1 MFKRRSKQPKTLRI
15 DTLIGAG
22 TQVVGDVHFK
32 GGLHVDGAI
41 QGNVVALPEVEATL
55 SVSDSG
61 LIEGSVQ
68 VPNVVLNGAV
78 SGDIHAS
85 ERVELGAT
93 AKVAGNVYYG
103 LIEMAMGAQING
115 KLIHQSPGEAPKT
128 GAAQTPTVAERQGGG
143 VSGGVTLAPQ
153 TDV

>member
-1 MFKRRSKQPKTLRI
+1 MFNRSSKQPKSLQI

-22 TQVVGDVHFK
+22 TRVIGDVHFQ

-41 QGNVVALPEVEATL
+41 QGNVEAPSDAPATL

-68 VPNVVLNGAV
+68 VPNVVLNGSV
-78 SGDIHAS
+78 TGDIHAS
-85 ERVELGAT
+85 IRVELGAT
-93 AKVAGNVYYG
+93 AKVAGNVHYG

-115 KLIHQSPGEAPKT
+115 KLIHQPPGAPERPASEN
-128 GAAQTPTVAERQGGG
+128 GAGPAAE
-143 VSGGVTLAPQ
+143 
-153 TDV
+153 

>member
-1 MFKRRSKQPKTLRI
+1 MFKRRSKQPKALHI

-32 GGLHVDGAI
+32 GGLHVDGAV
-41 QGNVVALPEVEATL
+41 QGNVVALPDAEATL

-78 SGDIHAS
+78 TGDIHAR

-115 KLIHQSPGEAPKT
+115 KLIHQLPGEAAKT
-128 GAAQTPTVAERQGGG
+128 ATTPSPATTERQGVAAG
-143 VSGGVTLAPQ
+143 SATLAPQ
-153 TDV
+153 TEV

>member
-1 MFKRRSKQPKTLRI
+1 MFRSEPMFKRTSKQPKTLQI

-22 TQVVGDVHFK
+22 TRVVGDVYFQ

-41 QGNVVALPEVEATL
+41 HGNVGAADGVSATL

-68 VPNVVLNGAV
+68 SPNVTLNGAV
-78 SGDIHAS
+78 TGDIHAS
-85 ERVELGAT
+85 ARVELGAT
-93 AKVAGNVYYG
+93 AKVAGNVHYG

-115 KLIHQSPGEAPKT
+115 KLIHQTPGAR
-128 GAAQTPTVAERQGGG
+128 ERPASENG
-143 VSGGVTLAPQ
+143 VGLLPE
-153 TDV
+153 

>member
-1 MFKRRSKQPKTLRI
+1 MFKRTSKQPKTLQI

-22 TQVVGDVHFK
+22 TRVVGDVYFQ

-41 QGNVVALPEVEATL
+41 HGNVGAADGALATL

-68 VPNVVLNGAV
+68 APNVILNGAV
-78 SGDIHAS
+78 TGDIHAS
-85 ERVELGAT
+85 ARVELGAT
-93 AKVAGNVYYG
+93 AKVAGNVHYG

-115 KLIHQSPGEAPKT
+115 KLIHHSPGSPSSSASVDAPEI
-128 GAAQTPTVAERQGGG
+128 PR
-143 VSGGVTLAPQ
+143 
-153 TDV
+153 